1 MTTIRRPRP
10 RPARDNAPQ
19 VVVAGAGFGG
29 LAAVRALACAGMQVT
44 LIDCNIYATFQ
55 PLLYQVATAGL
66 ADSDIA
72 YPLRTITRR
81 YGAVFRHGELAGIDP
96 ATRQVTLADR
106 TTLGYDH
113 LIVATGPP
121 PPTTGIPGA
130 AEHALGLYTRRD
142 AIALRDRITAELD
155 QISRTGDR
163 SDVTVTVIGGGAT
176 GVELAGTLADL
187 RDTILAALF
196 PEIDPARIHIT
207 LLHRG
212 PDLLAPFH
220 PAYGS
225 TPAASSPDA
234 TSRSGSA
241 PHRPDR
247 PRHGHPRRRHRPAQ
261 RDHRVGGRRG
271 RPRGSPPAGAATGP
285 RRPPAHRSGPAG
297 HRAGRDLRRRRH
309 RPDRR
314 AAAAAAGPAN
324 GNARRCPDPPAG
336 AGQGDGALRV
346 PRQGHH
352 GHHRIPLRGRP
363 APPPRPHPGH
373 RRLAGLARAAPDH
386 PAWRPQPHHHPGQ
399 SVLAVHD
406 LAARRRP
413 HRRRPAPRRA
423 DPAAQARRPPAGGA
437 AGSDPAGSRTGPRLI
452 HAPVQQHKERT
463 AS

>member
-113 LIVATGPP
+113 LIVATGLP

-261 RDHRVGGRRG
+261 RHQGVGGRRG
-271 RPRGSPPAGAATGP
+271 RPGGGPRLGLPQTAGGRIRTGP
-285 RRPPAHRSGPAG
+285 DLRVAGQDRIFAVGDIAVTDGQPLPQLAQPAHRWAGTLPARSGGWKPGSRRSRSTTATRASWPPSGIALRSCSFPAG
-297 HRAGRDLRRRRH
+297 CA
-309 RPDRR
+309 
-314 AAAAAAGPAN
+314 PA
-324 GNARRCPDPPAG
+324 
-336 AGQGDGALRV
+336 
-346 PRQGHH
+346 
-352 GHHRIPLRGRP
+352 
-363 APPPRPHPGH
+363 APPPGWP
-373 RRLAGLARAAPDH
+373 
-386 PAWRPQPHHHPGQ
+386 
-399 SVLAVHD
+399 
-406 LAARRRP
+406 
-413 HRRRPAPRRA
+413 
-423 DPAAQARRPPAGGA
+423 
-437 AGSDPAGSRTGPRLI
+437 GSRCT
-452 HAPVQQHKERT
+452 
-463 AS
+463 